1 MEKKF
6 KLKTIIYT
14 PLLGVLL
21 LTVIALY
28 LLYSVYENQKA
39 YLIESFGVRVKYLNE
54 KINKNSDF
62 TQEFAGQLIE
72 NLKDDPIVVYA
83 AIQSNNQLFMYPT
96 NFIGMHNIRF
106 MKEGNITNFKQK
118 EILPLKL
125 PVVDKRSNKMLELY
139 VGLKAD
145 ELEKN
150 FSGQRNVVLI
160 MIFVLLGISLFLI
173 FVLDRIMYLPLK
185 RLINKMGLLAGGQT
199 NIVGE
204 DTSVS
209 ELQTMNTYLEKIDY
223 YIMLLK
229 ARSSKLEEDKQKKI
243 KEAQR
248 IKESLTNELDNIYS
262 LALLPLELKE
272 ESSTDTI
279 FYRLNKILTSQF
291 RYDISFVFLKKGD
304 VYRYHSSEVKGLK
317 ILNEKM
323 QAGLAEYQFVPEAV
337 NGNNDQ
343 QFNPYVTD
351 KPPFF
356 KLLNTLNIS
365 GTFAHLPI
373 PHIGMLIVGYLDKK
387 SKIKKEEI
395 RRLLMITHII
405 AFSVENLE
413 AINILKRSLKIRTS
427 ELESSHQVLVE
438 SLQEKDSMIKLISHD
453 LKAPLRNA
461 SGLVDSIKRKFGDK
475 INNDIRERLDRIK
488 SNMDKEMKMVEN
500 ILGTFKS
507 KEQKERMEKIDLN
520 EIVQRVCEE
529 LQYEINQ
536 NNITVEV
543 QRNLPVFYSNKH
555 IIEHIIL
562 NLIDNACKSFDD
574 HRAENQ
580 IRISAAE
587 TNHEVII
594 KISDNG
600 RGIPKDK
607 QEEIFMPFTQIST
620 SQKQKGVGLGLTL
633 IRNFMDKL
641 NGQIELQSEVG
652 VGTTFILNFRK

>member
-1 MEKKF
+1 MKKTF

-21 LTVIALY
+21 LSGIALF
-28 LLYSVYENQKA
+28 LLFSAYENQK
-39 YLIESFGVRVKYLNE
+39 LCLTESFTIRLKYLNVRL
-54 KINKNSDF
+54 NKNNDL
-62 TQEFAGQLIE
+62 TKEFAEQLIE
-72 NLKDDPIVVYA
+72 DLKDDPQVVYA
-83 AIQSNNQLFMYPT
+83 AMQANNHLFIYPA
-96 NFIGMHNIRF
+96 NFITMHKIRYMMEGDITSF
-106 MKEGNITNFKQK
+106 KEK
-118 EILPLKL
+118 EIIPLKL
-125 PVVDKRSNKMLELY
+125 PVVDKRMNKMLDLY
-139 VGLKAD
+139 VGINAE

-150 FSGQRNVVLI
+150 FGYQRNVVLI
-160 MIFVLLGISLFLI
+160 MILILLMISVFLI
-173 FVLDRIMYLPLK
+173 LVLDRIMYLPLK
-185 RLINKMGLLAGGQT
+185 RVINKMGLLAGGQT
-199 NIVGE
+199 NISGE
-204 DTSVS
+204 NTSVS

-229 ARSSKLEEDKQKKI
+229 TRSSKLEEEKQKKI
-243 KEAQR
+243 KEVQR
-248 IKESLTNELDNIYS
+248 IKESLTNELDSIYS

-279 FYRLNKILTSQF
+279 FYRLNKILTSEF
-291 RYDISFVFLKKGD
+291 RYDISFVFLKKGK

-317 ILNEKM
+317 ILNEKL
-323 QAGLAEYQFVPEAV
+323 QAGLSEYKFVPRTI
-337 NGNNDQ
+337 NGDNDQ
-343 QFNPYVTD
+343 EFNSYVTD
-351 KPPFF
+351 KPPFY
-356 KLLNTLNIS
+356 KLLNTLSIS

-373 PHIGMLIVGYLDKK
+373 PHIGMLVVGYLDRK

-438 SLQEKDSMIKLISHD
+438 SLQQKDSMIKLISHD

-461 SGLVDSIKRKFGDK
+461 SGLVDSIKRKFADQLNK
-475 INNDIRERLDRIK
+475 DILERLNRIK
-488 SNMDKEMKMVEN
+488 NNIDKEMKMVEN
-500 ILGTFKS
+500 ILDSFKS
-507 KEQKERMEKIDLN
+507 KEQKEQLEKVDLN
-520 EIVQRVCEE
+520 EIVRRVREE
-529 LQYEINQ
+529 LQYEINLY
-536 NNITVEV
+536 NISFEV
-543 QRNLPVFYSNKH
+543 QANLPVFYSDKH

-574 HRAENQ
+574 HKSDNQ
-580 IRISAAE
+580 IRISAVE

-600 RGIPKDK
+600 RGIPKHR
-607 QEEIFMPFTQIST
+607 QEEIFMPFTQLSG

-641 NGQIELQSEVG
+641 NGRIELESEENVG
-652 VGTTFILNFRK
+652 STFILNFRK

>member
-1 MEKKF
+1 MKKTF

-14 PLLGVLL
+14 PLVGVLL
-21 LTVIALY
+21 LSGIALF
-28 LLYSVYENQKA
+28 LLFYAYENQK
-39 YLIESFGVRVKYLNE
+39 LCLTESFTIRLKYLNE
-54 KINKNSDF
+54 RLNRNAGF
-62 TQEFAGQLIE
+62 TKEFAGQLIDA
-72 NLKDDPIVVYA
+72 LKDDPQVVYA
-83 AIQSNNQLFMYPT
+83 AIQANNQLFIYPQ
-96 NFIGMHNIRF
+96 NFISMHKIRYLMEGDITTF
-106 MKEGNITNFKQK
+106 KEK
-118 EILPLKL
+118 EIIPLKL
-125 PVVDKRSNKMLELY
+125 PVVDKRMNKMLDLY
-139 VGLKAD
+139 VGLNAE
-145 ELEKN
+145 ELTKN
-150 FSGQRNVVLI
+150 FDSQRNVVLI
-160 MIFVLLGISLFLI
+160 MIFILLIISIFLI
-173 FVLDRIMYLPLK
+173 FILDRTMYLPLK
-185 RLINKMGLLAGGQT
+185 RVINKMGLLAGGQT
-199 NIVGE
+199 NISGE
-204 DTSVS
+204 DTSIS

-229 ARSSKLEEDKQKKI
+229 TRSSKLEEEKQRKI

-248 IKESLTNELDNIYS
+248 IKESLTNELDSIYS

-279 FYRLNKILTSQF
+279 FYRLNKILTSEF
-291 RYDISFVFLKKGD
+291 RYDISFVFLKKGK

-317 ILNEKM
+317 ILNEKL
-323 QAGLAEYQFVPEAV
+323 QTGLNGYQFVPQNT
-337 NGNNDQ
+337 NGDNNQ
-343 QFNPYVTD
+343 EFNPYVTD
-351 KPPFF
+351 KPSFNR
-356 KLLNTLNIS
+356 LLRTLNIN

-373 PHIGMLIVGYLDKK
+373 PHIGMLIVGYLDRK
-387 SKIKKEEI
+387 SKIKKDEI

-461 SGLVDSIKRKFGDK
+461 SGLVDSIKRKFADQLNK
-475 INNDIRERLDRIK
+475 DVLERLNRIK
-488 SNMDKEMKMVEN
+488 NNIDKEMKMVEN
-500 ILGTFKS
+500 ILYSFKS
-507 KEQKERMEKIDLN
+507 KDQKERLEKVDLN
-520 EIVQRVCEE
+520 EIVQRVREE
-529 LQYEINQ
+529 LQYEINLY
-536 NNITVEV
+536 NISFEV
-543 QRNLPVFYSNKH
+543 QANLPVFYSDKH
-555 IIEHIIL
+555 IIEHIML

-574 HRAENQ
+574 HKSDNK

-607 QEEIFMPFTQIST
+607 QEEIFMPFAQISG

-641 NGQIELQSEVG
+641 NGRIELESEEK
-652 VGTTFILNFRK
+652 VGTTFILNFKK